1 MTIQPVYLPQPQH
14 RGEEGDRLSVRV
26 EGGEPSLTRVSSELL
41 MKVSSELMTR
51 VSSELIR

>member
-1 MTIQPVYLPQPQH
+1 VTIQPVYLPQPQH